1 MTLHIFNPD
10 HDLVLAAGND
20 HFTPPK
26 AARDLY
32 ADLGFLPALWAKT
45 GDLVLVADAE
55 AACERL
61 RHIKGRTKGV
71 QLVDRNTL
79 QRVLAS
85 GTITSNQLDIAPWG
99 WDKNVKE
106 LLAGIGVS
114 EDVLPSDRWLEDVR
128 TISSR
133 QWMSQN
139 ILPELVSK
147 LNNLY
152 PSKFIGTSFVV
163 QSMAQL
169 HTLLQ
174 ENALVVVKAP
184 WSSSGRGI
192 RYIENKPDPS
202 TEGWCANTIEKQG
215 RITFEPYYNKI
226 RDFGMEFNANADGSI
241 DYLGL
246 SIFKTSKRTY
256 TGSLLATEGTK
267 LEYLSQYI
275 DVSILKAVTETIT
288 TMLSA
293 LLLNKYVGPLG
304 IDMMLVKQEGTN
316 NLAIHPCVEINL
328 RRTMGHV
335 ALSLSPSPL
344 EPQRLMSIDHSR
356 GAYHLRLHTLSD
368 GLLNTSIVRL

>member
-32 ADLGFLPALWAKT
+32 ADLGFLPALWAKAD
-45 GDLVLVADAE
+45 DLVLVADAE

-85 GTITSNQLDIAPWG
+85 GTITSNQLDITPWG

-139 ILPELVSK
+139 ILPELVSR

-215 RITFEPYYNKI
+215 CITFEPYYNKI
-226 RDFGMEFNANADGSI
+226 CDFGMEFNANADGSI

>member
-55 AACERL
+55 SANECL

-71 QLVDRNTL
+71 QLVNRNTL
-79 QRVLAS
+79 QRALAS

-139 ILPELVSK
+139 ILPELVSR

-163 QSMAQL
+163 QTMAQL

-192 RYIENKPDPS
+192 RYIEDKPDPS

-215 RITFEPYYNKI
+215 CITFEPYYNKI

-335 ALSLSPSPL
+335 ALALSPSPL

>member
-1 MTLHIFNPD
+1 M
-10 HDLVLAAGND
+10 
-20 HFTPPK
+20 
-26 AARDLY
+26 
-32 ADLGFLPALWAKT
+32 
-45 GDLVLVADAE
+45 
-55 AACERL
+55 
-61 RHIKGRTKGV
+61 
-71 QLVDRNTL
+71 QLVDRNTQ
-79 QRVLAS
+79 QRALAS
-85 GTITSNQLDIAPWG
+85 GTSTPNQLDIAPWG

-139 ILPELVSK
+139 ILPELVSR

-215 RITFEPYYNKI
+215 CITFEPYYNKI

-256 TGSLLATEGTK
+256 TGSLLATEDTK

-275 DVSILKAVTETIT
+275 DVSILKAVSETIA

>member
-139 ILPELVSK
+139 ILPELVSR

-275 DVSILKAVTETIT
+275 DVSILKAVAETIT

>member
-79 QRVLAS
+79 QRTLAR

-139 ILPELVSK
+139 ILPELVSR

-174 ENALVVVKAP
+174 EHALVVVKAP

-215 RITFEPYYNKI
+215 CITFEPYYNKI

-335 ALSLSPSPL
+335 ALALSPSPL

-368 GLLNTSIVRL
+368 GLLNTSMVRL

>member
-32 ADLGFLPALWAKT
+32 ADLGFLPALWAKAD
-45 GDLVLVADAE
+45 DLVLVADAE

-61 RHIKGRTKGV
+61 RHIRGRTKGV

-85 GTITSNQLDIAPWG
+85 GTSTSNQLDIAPWG

-106 LLAGIGVS
+106 LFAGFGVS

-133 QWMSQN
+133 QWMAQN
-139 ILPELVSK
+139 ILPELVSR

-152 PSKFIGTSFVV
+152 PSKFIGISFVV

-174 ENALVVVKAP
+174 EHALVVVKAP

-215 RITFEPYYNKI
+215 CITFEPYYNKI
-226 RDFGMEFNANADGSI
+226 RDFGMEFNANADGNI

-256 TGSLLATEGTK
+256 TGSLLATEDTK

-275 DVSILKAVTETIT
+275 DVSILKAVSETIT

-335 ALSLSPSPL
+335 ALSLSPSQL

-356 GAYHLRLHTLSD
+356 GAYHLRLHTLND
-368 GLLNTSIVRL
+368 GLLNTSIARF

>member
-10 HDLVLAAGND
+10 HDLVLAAGNG

-99 WDKNVKE
+99 WDKNVKD

-114 EDVLPSDRWLEDVR
+114 EDVLPADRWLEDVR

-139 ILPELVSK
+139 ILPELVSR

-174 ENALVVVKAP
+174 EHALVVVKAP

-215 RITFEPYYNKI
+215 CITFEPYYNKI

-275 DVSILKAVTETIT
+275 DVSILKAVSETIT

-335 ALSLSPSPL
+335 ALSLSPSQL

-356 GAYHLRLHTLSD
+356 GAYHLRLHTLND

>member
-71 QLVDRNTL
+71 QLVNRNTL
-79 QRVLAS
+79 QRALAS

-139 ILPELVSK
+139 ILPELVSR

-163 QSMAQL
+163 QTMAQL

-192 RYIENKPDPS
+192 RYIEDKPDPS

-215 RITFEPYYNKI
+215 CITFEPYYNKI

-275 DVSILKAVTETIT
+275 DISMLKAVAETIT

-335 ALSLSPSPL
+335 ALALSPSPL

-356 GAYHLRLHTLSD
+356 GAYHLRLHTLNE
-368 GLLNTSIVRL
+368 GLLNTSIARL

>member
-99 WDKNVKE
+99 WDKNVKD

-139 ILPELVSK
+139 ILPELVSR

-174 ENALVVVKAP
+174 EHALVVVKAP

-215 RITFEPYYNKI
+215 CITFEPYYNKI
-226 RDFGMEFNANADGSI
+226 CDFGMEFNANADGSI

-275 DVSILKAVTETIT
+275 DVSILKAVAETIT

>member
-79 QRVLAS
+79 QRTLAR

-139 ILPELVSK
+139 ILPELVSR

-174 ENALVVVKAP
+174 EHALVVVKAP

-215 RITFEPYYNKI
+215 WITFDPYYNKI

-335 ALSLSPSPL
+335 ALALSPSPL

-368 GLLNTSIVRL
+368 GLLNTSMVRL

>member
-45 GDLVLVADAE
+45 GDLVLAADAE
-55 AACERL
+55 VAYERL

-71 QLVDRNTL
+71 QLVNRNTL
-79 QRVLAS
+79 QRALAS

-139 ILPELVSK
+139 ILPELVSR

-163 QSMAQL
+163 QTMAQL

-192 RYIENKPDPS
+192 RYIEDKPDPS

-215 RITFEPYYNKI
+215 CITFEPYYNKI

-275 DVSILKAVTETIT
+275 DISMLKAVAETIT

-335 ALSLSPSPL
+335 ALALSPSPL

-356 GAYHLRLHTLSD
+356 GAYHLRLHTLNE
-368 GLLNTSIVRL
+368 GLLNTSIARL

>member
-10 HDLVLAAGND
+10 HDLVLAAG
-20 HFTPPK
+20 
-26 AARDLY
+26 DLY
-32 ADLGFLPALWAKT
+32 ADLGFLPALWAKA

-55 AACERL
+55 AAYERL

-99 WDKNVKE
+99 WDKNVKD

-114 EDVLPSDRWLEDVR
+114 EDVLPADRWLEDVR

-139 ILPELVSK
+139 ILPELVSR

-174 ENALVVVKAP
+174 EHALVVVKAP

-215 RITFEPYYNKI
+215 CITFEPYYNKI
-226 RDFGMEFNANADGSI
+226 RDFGMEFNANADGNI

-275 DVSILKAVTETIT
+275 DVSILKAVSETIT

-335 ALSLSPSPL
+335 ALSLSPSQL

-356 GAYHLRLHTLSD
+356 GAYHLRLHTLND
-368 GLLNTSIVRL
+368 GLLNTSIARF

>member
-85 GTITSNQLDIAPWG
+85 GTSTSNQLDIAPWG

-139 ILPELVSK
+139 ILPELVSR

-215 RITFEPYYNKI
+215 CITFEPYYNKI

-275 DVSILKAVTETIT
+275 DVSILKAVAETIT

-335 ALSLSPSPL
+335 ALALSPSPL

>member
-32 ADLGFLPALWAKT
+32 ADLGFLPALWAKA

-55 AACERL
+55 AAYERL

-79 QRVLAS
+79 QRALAS
-85 GTITSNQLDIAPWG
+85 GTITPNQLDIAPWG

-106 LLAGIGVS
+106 LFVGIGVS

-139 ILPELVSK
+139 ILPELVSR

-152 PSKFIGTSFVV
+152 PSRFIGTSFVV
-163 QSMAQL
+163 QSTAQL

-174 ENALVVVKAP
+174 EHALVVVKAP

-215 RITFEPYYNKI
+215 CITFEPYYNKI

-256 TGSLLATEGTK
+256 TGSLLATEDTK

-275 DVSILKAVTETIT
+275 DVSILKAVAETIT

-356 GAYHLRLHTLSD
+356 GAYHLRLHTLND
-368 GLLNTSIVRL
+368 GLLNTSIARL

>member
-275 DVSILKAVTETIT
+275 DVSILKAVAETIT

>member
-1 MTLHIFNPD
+1 
-10 HDLVLAAGND
+10 
-20 HFTPPK
+20 
-26 AARDLY
+26 
-32 ADLGFLPALWAKT
+32 
-45 GDLVLVADAE
+45 
-55 AACERL
+55 
-61 RHIKGRTKGV
+61 
-71 QLVDRNTL
+71 
-79 QRVLAS
+79 
-85 GTITSNQLDIAPWG
+85 
-99 WDKNVKE
+99 
-106 LLAGIGVS
+106 
-114 EDVLPSDRWLEDVR
+114 LEDVR

-139 ILPELVSK
+139 ILPELVSR

-174 ENALVVVKAP
+174 EHALVVVKAP

-215 RITFEPYYNKI
+215 CITFEPYYNKI
-226 RDFGMEFNANADGSI
+226 RDFGMEFNANADGNI

-275 DVSILKAVTETIT
+275 DVSILKAVSETIT

-335 ALSLSPSPL
+335 ALSLSPSQL

-356 GAYHLRLHTLSD
+356 GAYHLRLHTLND
-368 GLLNTSIVRL
+368 GLLNTSIARF

>member
-32 ADLGFLPALWAKT
+32 ADLGFLPALWSNA

-55 AACERL
+55 AAYERL

-85 GTITSNQLDIAPWG
+85 GTITSNQMDIAPWG

-139 ILPELVSK
+139 ILPELVSR
-147 LNNLY
+147 LNNLC
-152 PSKFIGTSFVV
+152 PSKFVGTSFVV
-163 QSMAQL
+163 QSTAQL

-174 ENALVVVKAP
+174 EHALVVVKAP

-215 RITFEPYYNKI
+215 CITFEPYYNKI

-267 LEYLSQYI
+267 LEYLSQHI
-275 DVSILKAVTETIT
+275 DVSIMKAVSETIT

-368 GLLNTSIVRL
+368 GLLNTSIARL